1 MNQPRSISTTRAGRI
16 RIVGA
21 IVALGLQFA
30 PCAFVRAFDDRP
42 AERSDATRDEK
53 TQKPSRTEK
62 AKPSNDKAEA
72 SNEKTAKNRG
82 ESSDEISKDKK
93 QDESTADKSAA
104 DDSKGKTIDSKGSE
118 PQRAPRPARVINPR
132 ERKRSKFLA
141 PPGTVGS
148 YDEKTDWNSIPPWL
162 QTSFFGIRA
171 KGKTF
176 IYVVD
181 CSGSM
186 AEGDRMTRAKS
197 ELRKTVNTL
206 RYPQSFHVIFYN
218 DKPLTMPGGTPRVAD
233 ALSKDDLI
241 RWLRNIDS
249 DGGTDPRE
257 AMAIALGFRPDAI
270 FLLSDGAFP
279 EQTVEAIAKLNKVK
293 TPIHCVD
300 LSGGAGGDDLARIAK
315 ESGGVYVL
323 RP

>member
-1 MNQPRSISTTRAGRI
+1 MNQPRSIQSTLAGRL
-16 RIVGA
+16 RIGCA
-21 IVALGLQFA
+21 IVVLVLASCAIGRAL
-30 PCAFVRAFDDRP
+30 DDRP
-42 AERSDATRDEK
+42 AERSEPQAEGK
-53 TQKPSRTEK
+53 AQKARRTEK
-62 AKPSNDKAEA
+62 SKPEA
-72 SNEKTAKNRG
+72 EKTAKHQG
-82 ESSDEISKDKK
+82 DPSASKSNAKK
-93 QDESTADKSAA
+93 NDESTSAKPAA
-104 DDSKGKTIDSKGSE
+104 DDAKRKTTDAKESE
-118 PQRAPRPARVINPR
+118 TTRAPRPARVINPR

-141 PPGTVGS
+141 PPGVVGA
-148 YDEKTDWNSIPPWL
+148 YDEQTDWNSIPLWL
-162 QTSFFGIRA
+162 QTSFFGVRA

-186 AEGDRMTRAKS
+186 AEDDRMTRAKS
-197 ELRKTVNTL
+197 ELRKTISTL
-206 RYPQSFHVIFYN
+206 RYPQRFHVIFYN
-218 DKPLTMPGGTPRVAD
+218 DKPLAMPGGSPRTAD

-279 EQTVEAIAKLNKVK
+279 EQTVEAIAKINKVK

>member
-1 MNQPRSISTTRAGRI
+1 MNQSRSIQATLSGRL
-16 RIVGA
+16 RIGCV
-21 IVALGLQFA
+21 IVALVVASSAIG
-30 PCAFVRAFDDRP
+30 RALDDRP
-42 AERSDATRDEK
+42 AERSEPEVEGKAQKARRPEK
-53 TQKPSRTEK
+53 SKP
-62 AKPSNDKAEA
+62 EA
-72 SNEKTAKNRG
+72 EKTAKNQRDP
-82 ESSDEISKDKK
+82 SSKSNAKNDE
-93 QDESTADKSAA
+93 ESTAAKPAA
-104 DDSKGKTIDSKGSE
+104 DDAKRKATDAKE
-118 PQRAPRPARVINPR
+118 AETPRAPRPARVINPR
-132 ERKRSKFLA
+132 ERKRSRFLA
-141 PPGTVGS
+141 PPGVVGG
-148 YDEKTDWNSIPPWL
+148 YDEQTDWNSIPPWL
-162 QTSFFGIRA
+162 QTSFFGVRA

-197 ELRKTVNTL
+197 ELRKTVSTL
-206 RYPQSFHVIFYN
+206 RYPQRFHVIFYN
-218 DKPLTMPGGTPRVAD
+218 DKPLAMPGGSPRVAD
-233 ALSKDDLI
+233 ALSKDDLL

-257 AMAIALGFRPDAI
+257 AMAIAIGFRPDAI

-279 EQTVEAIAKLNKVK
+279 DQTAEAISKINKVK

-315 ESGGVYVL
+315 ESGGIYVL